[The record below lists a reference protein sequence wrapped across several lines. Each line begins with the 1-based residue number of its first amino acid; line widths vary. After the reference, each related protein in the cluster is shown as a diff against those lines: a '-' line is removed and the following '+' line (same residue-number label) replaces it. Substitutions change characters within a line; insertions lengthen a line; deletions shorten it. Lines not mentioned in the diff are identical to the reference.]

1 MATDLQIPYE
11 KQALTANGGA
21 NGILT
26 VASTAL
32 FRKGAVVLLSDGT
45 LSVKLVIDLIIDATH
60 IAVRDPSKIG
70 ALRYDASAYLVANS
84 AAVYQPEQTDYY
96 NNDWIRF

>member
-26 VASTAL
+26 VTSTAN
-32 FRKGAVVLLSDGT
+32 FRKGAIVMLSDGT
-45 LSVKLVIDLIIDATH
+45 LSVKLIIDLILSATT
-60 IAVRDPSKIG
+60 IAVRDPTKIG
-70 ALRYDASAYLVANS
+70 TLRFDASAYLVANS

-96 NNDWIRF
+96 NNDWVRF

>member
-11 KQALTANGGA
+11 KQALTANGGS

-26 VASTAL
+26 VTSTAL
-32 FRKGAVVLLSDGT
+32 LRKGAVVMLSDGT
-45 LSVKLVIDLIIDATH
+45 ISVKLVIDQIIDATR

-70 ALRYDASAYLVANS
+70 ALRFDASAYLVANS
-84 AAVYQPEQTDYY
+84 ASVQQPEQTDYY
-96 NNDWIRF
+96 NNDWVRF